1 MPSDPTSHHS
11 PLPYN
16 EEFGRL
22 IDSLL
27 KSAIKFSMAP
37 DVIQASAESQSV
49 AHGLTGDWRPS
60 EATFTPLS
68 ICRWQFGDLLA
79 CQETDALHGQ
89 HIVELKTVQAVD
101 IAMDGGDGLDAD
113 AALGAAADVCCDTD
127 VERLGGCLGDY
138 TRQMA
143 VSLMA
148 LHVSCMLQFFF
159 WSARPLATP

>member
-79 CQETDALHGQ
+79 CQETDALHGE
-89 HIVELKTVQAVD
+89 HIVELKTVRAVD
-101 IAMDGGDGLDAD
+101 IVMDGGCCRETQ
-113 AALGAAADVCCDTD
+113 AAPDSAADDGSVADDMQLECH
-127 VERLGGCLGDY
+127 LGDY
-138 TRQMA
+138 ARQMA
-143 VSLMA
+143 VSIMA
-148 LHVSCMLQFFF
+148 LHVSQ
-159 WSARPLATP
+159 

>member
-1 MPSDPTSHHS
+1 MTQQL

-27 KSAIKFSMAP
+27 KTSIKFAVTP
-37 DVIQASAESQSV
+37 DVMQASAESHC
-49 AHGLTGDWRPS
+49 AARGLTGDWRPS

-68 ICRWQFGDLLA
+68 TCCWQFGDLLA

-101 IAMDGGDGLDAD
+101 IAMDGGGGFDAD
-113 AALGAAADVCCDTD
+113 AALGAAADVCCDAD

-143 VSLMA
+143 VSIMA

-159 WSARPLATP
+159 LCVPDH